1 MDYIYNVEVTAFTGY
16 FTRKEVG
23 KASFKEVRFSNPV
36 QKGDWI
42 NVNVEGYL
50 DRLGLPGGVGAGKVK
65 LVQHNGAMSNGI
77 ENYSTIYVEF
87 RTQSE
92 FLADLHF
99 AELQRLEKIIASESN
114 PPFELA

>member
-42 NVNVEGYL
+42 LSEKGWGHYN
-50 DRLGLPGGVGAGKVK
+50 RLKEMDEMDIP
-65 LVQHNGAMSNGI
+65 
-77 ENYSTIYVEF
+77 Y
-87 RTQSE
+87 
-92 FLADLHF
+92 
-99 AELQRLEKIIASESN
+99 
-114 PPFELA
+114 